1 MKKFL
6 ALLLAICLLTSFAP
20 VMAEKT
26 ITEDKGTAEMEIN
39 VTVDRT
45 KDTFTVVIPSSLSI
59 DPIAKEATFDVQVK
73 DVALVA
79 SKSLSV
85 SVSSA
90 NWAKNTGTGSYTNY
104 HYLKSTEENKARYDL
119 YEGNTRISSGDTV
132 LTVSQASGKTEASAT
147 LKIEVIDTLKEGVY
161 TDTLTFKVKCTT

>member
-6 ALLLAICLLTSFAP
+6 ALLLAVCLLTSFAP

-26 ITEDKGTAEMEIN
+26 ITEDQGTATMEIN

-59 DPIAKEATFDVQVK
+59 DPVKKEATFDVQVK

-90 NWAKNTGTGSYTNY
+90 NYDSMGGI
-104 HYLKSTEENKARYDL
+104 HYMKGDNGDYARYLVYRKDDGSIL
-119 YEGNTRISSGDTV
+119 SSGGTV
-132 LTVSQASGKTEASAT
+132 LSVSQSTGETEASAT
-147 LKIEVIDTLKEGVY
+147 LKIEVVSELKEGVY
-161 TDTLTFKVKCTT
+161 TDTLTFKVICTT

>member
-6 ALLLAICLLTSFAP
+6 ALLLAVCLLTSFAP

-45 KDTFTVVIPSSLSI
+45 KDTFTVVIPSTLSI

-79 SKSLSV
+79 SKSLDV

-90 NWAKNTGTGSYTNY
+90 NWTGMF
-104 HYLKSTEENKARYDL
+104 HFLKSAEENKAQYNL
-119 YEGNTRISSGDTV
+119 YEGNTKISSGDTV
-132 LTVSQASGKTEASAT
+132 LTVSQASGETEASAT